1 MVMAFTGQREFF
13 NWGVFRHLVW
23 FFLVGVSS
31 VYERIEEE
39 GGGCARGERAGS
51 RSQEEGEE
59 ATGSDREDRRRGRR
73 HKRRHNPDADREGPI
88 AGKEG
93 GRDIE
98 KKGVVGSE

>member
-1 MVMAFTGQREFF
+1 MAWCWRSPDRVDFLIGMFSITC
-13 NWGVFRHLVW
+13 

-31 VYERIEEE
+31 VYKRIKEE

-51 RSQEEGEE
+51 GSQEEGEE